1 VQELRRSLQTR
12 DEVTDEPTYAS
23 AHRAFRDEKGIYW
36 EVWEVHPR
44 GRDDLIPPGMRRDL
58 QMVSPELAVGW
69 LAFESAGER
78 RRYAPIPLGWAER
91 TRQALIELLENAKVV
106 RASGPIWPARAEDLE
121 ISPQ

>member
-1 VQELRRSLQTR
+1 
-12 DEVTDEPTYAS
+12 VTGTPIESSP
-23 AHRAFRDEKGIYW
+23 HRAFRDEKGIYW

-44 GRDDLIPPGMRRDL
+44 GRDDLIPPGMRADFHL
-58 QMVSPELAVGW
+58 VSPELAVGW

-91 TRQALIELLENAKVV
+91 SRQDLIALLEAAKVV
-106 RASGPIWPARAEDLE
+106 RTSAPLWPARDLDLD